1 MSAATT
7 TSSLLLAGRILIALL
22 FAVFG
27 YMKLA
32 NAGATTAAFAQLG
45 LPIPHLAVALAL
57 SIELGCAALLIVGWK
72 TREAAWL
79 LAAFT
84 LAATLIAHRF
94 WLADAAQAFNETE
107 HFYKNLS
114 IVGGLVALAV
124 AGPGCYSIDRA

>member
-1 MSAATT
+1 MSAATK
-7 TSSLLLAGRILIALL
+7 TSSLLLAGRILIASL
-22 FAVFG
+22 FVVFG

-32 NAGATTAAFAQLG
+32 NAGATTGAFAQLG

-57 SIELGCAALLIVGWK
+57 TIELGCSLLLVVGWR

-84 LAATLIAHRF
+84 VSATLIAHRF
-94 WLADAAQAFNETE
+94 WLADAAQVFNETE

-114 IVGGLVALAV
+114 IVGGLLALAV
-124 AGPGCYSIDRA
+124 AGPGRYSVDRA